1 MTTAAAA
8 DIPSSFKEKKIK
20 MTEKKG
26 KKREKKTC
34 AQKCNEWQTAEK
46 VGTTKNERNERKKL
60 ARACILEDGTA
71 QECSSSAASSMMLA
85 LASTNVDFNDDLS
98 KKCLSDEEVTPLFTI
113 LEEEDSECC
122 ANVKIMGC
130 DHARALAI
138 TEESTEETAKMIFAT
153 CCSSP
158 PLLLLKKTKSRT
170 KKKKS
175 SSEQPPPP
183 LPMVVTIIAATDDTN
198 ANDGNEGIDVEAAN
212 TPDTVPSGI
221 CCLDGSND
229 ATITHDTPT
238 SGAEGEKSISSGR
251 TMKRIRSRP
260 YEQIENNNCRVRLK
274 SDDDVS
280 TPVSP
285 KVMIRQERRR
295 NSRQSHVT
303 TTTTSTASSSI
314 EKQDFIKIND
324 NNLYS
329 KQDHPSNFDMNHAS
343 RQRLQ
348 KQSNNNISWDELT
361 SELEEC
367 KLISIVDLNRNVHS
381 NNDFGLYY
389 QQGKNHANTS
399 HQHQEDHKNTSS
411 RDNDVSWDELNDAI
425 NKGCMKS
432 LLDVSLQVVQTQQQL
447 EPVQNGTLQISR
459 SNKSSYDSWQCLKC
473 TYMNEN
479 ATLLSCE
486 VCNTSRYLS

>member
-1 MTTAAAA
+1 
-8 DIPSSFKEKKIK
+8 

-26 KKREKKTC
+26 RKKEKKTC
-34 AQKCNEWQTAEK
+34 AQTCNEWQTAEK
-46 VGTTKNERNERKKL
+46 LGTTKNERNERKKL
-60 ARACILEDGTA
+60 ARACIFEEDGTA
-71 QECSSSAASSMMLA
+71 P

-113 LEEEDSECC
+113 PEEEDSECC

-130 DHARALAI
+130 DHARTLAI
-138 TEESTEETAKMIFAT
+138 TDEESTEETAKMIFAT

-175 SSEQPPPP
+175 SSEQQQQPP
-183 LPMVVTIIAATDDTN
+183 LPLPLVVTIIAATDDTN
-198 ANDGNEGIDVEAAN
+198 ANGGNKGIDVEAAKK
-212 TPDTVPSGI
+212 PDEQNATVPSGI

-238 SGAEGEKSISSGR
+238 LGAEGEKSISNSR

-260 YEQIENNNCRVRLK
+260 HEQMENNNCRVRLK
-274 SDDDVS
+274 SDDYVS

-285 KVMIRQERRR
+285 KVMIRQERRQ
-295 NSRQSHVT
+295 NYRQSHVT
-303 TTTTSTASSSI
+303 TTTTRRRSTASSSI

-329 KQDHPSNFDMNHAS
+329 KQDHPFNFDMNHAS

-348 KQSNNNISWDELT
+348 KQSNNNTSWDELT
-361 SELEEC
+361 SELEAC
-367 KLISIVDLNRNVHS
+367 KLISIVDLNRSVHS
-381 NNDFGLYY
+381 NNDFRLYY
-389 QQGKNHANTS
+389 QQGKNHTNTS
-399 HQHQEDHKNTSS
+399 HQHEEDHKNTSS

-432 LLDVSLQVVQTQQQL
+432 LLDVSLQVVQSQQQL
-447 EPVQNGTLQISR
+447 EPVQNGDPQISR
-459 SNKSSYDSWQCLKC
+459 TNNSSYDSWQCLKC

>member
-1 MTTAAAA
+1 MTA
-8 DIPSSFKEKKIK
+8 
-20 MTEKKG
+20 KKG
-26 KKREKKTC
+26 QKKTC
-34 AQKCNEWQTAEK
+34 AQTCNEWQTAEK
-46 VGTTKNERNERKKL
+46 LGTTKNERNERKKL
-60 ARACILEDGTA
+60 ARACIFEEDG
-71 QECSSSAASSMMLA
+71 AAP

-98 KKCLSDEEVTPLFTI
+98 KKCLSDEEATPLFTI

-130 DHARALAI
+130 DHARTLAI
-138 TEESTEETAKMIFAT
+138 TEESTEETAKAT
-153 CCSSP
+153 CCTSP

-170 KKKKS
+170 KKKKL
-175 SSEQPPPP
+175 SSEQQQPPPP
-183 LPMVVTIIAATDDTN
+183 LPMVVTIIAATDNTN
-198 ANDGNEGIDVEAAN
+198 ANGGNKGIDLEAAKK
-212 TPDTVPSGI
+212 PDELNATVPSGI

-238 SGAEGEKSISSGR
+238 SGAEGEKSISNSR

-274 SDDDVS
+274 SDDDDVS
-280 TPVSP
+280 TRVSP

-348 KQSNNNISWDELT
+348 KQSNNDISWDELT
-361 SELEEC
+361 SELEAC
-367 KLISIVDLNRNVHS
+367 KLISIVDLNRSVHS

-389 QQGKNHANTS
+389 QQGKNHTNTS

-432 LLDVSLQVVQTQQQL
+432 LLEVSLQVVQTQQQL
-447 EPVQNGTLQISR
+447 EPVQNGTPQISR